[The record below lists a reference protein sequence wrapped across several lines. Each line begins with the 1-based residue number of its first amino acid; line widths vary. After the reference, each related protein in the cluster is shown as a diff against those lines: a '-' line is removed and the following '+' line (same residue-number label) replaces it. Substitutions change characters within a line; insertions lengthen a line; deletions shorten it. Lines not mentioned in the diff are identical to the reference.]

1 MKVDFMRAIDRRI
14 GVPLC
19 FLLSCING
27 LGRIFRRRTGET
39 THPEKILFI
48 ELSEMGSIVI
58 AHSLLKK
65 VRQDYPQAE
74 PYFLTFAENRYA
86 IDALEIIPE
95 DNVQIIHKGHIFR
108 FAISSVQA
116 IFRLR
121 RLKIDISF
129 DMELYS
135 RFTAIFGYLIGAGS
149 RVGYHRYN
157 NEGHYRGNLLTHRV
171 PLNPHLHM
179 AYNLLNLAEAVKTP
193 KEEIPRPKTAWKS
206 ETISL
211 PQIEIRAE
219 VRKSLQ
225 NRLEGF
231 NPDIKDA
238 RKIILINPNASELVP
253 LRRWP
258 LENYTE
264 LSRRLVEN
272 EGVFILLTGIQS
284 ERAEAE
290 MIRHAID
297 SDRCFNLAGQ
307 TTFEELL
314 ALYDRA
320 DILITNDSGPAHFAS
335 LVDIRTFV
343 FFGPE
348 TPRLYGPL
356 GTNHYVFYSDFSC
369 SPCVSAF
376 NSRKSPC
383 NNNRCLQAISVDE
396 AYGQIK
402 KYL

>member
-1 MKVDFMRAIDRRI
+1 MRAIDRRM

-27 LGRIFRRRTGET
+27 LRQIFRHRTRGGVP
-39 THPEKILFI
+39 PEKVLYI
-48 ELSEMGSIVI
+48 ELSEMGSIVL

-65 VRQDYPQAE
+65 VEHDYPQAK

-86 IDALEIIPE
+86 IDTLKIIPE
-95 DNVQIIHKGHIFR
+95 DNVLVIRKDNFFQ
-108 FAISSVQA
+108 FAISSVQT

-121 RLKIDISF
+121 RMKIDISF

-135 RFTAIFGYLIGAGS
+135 RFTAIFGYLIGARS

-179 AYNLLNLAEAVKTP
+179 AYNLLNLAEAVQTP
-193 KEEIPRPKTAWKS
+193 KEEIPRPKTTWKS

-211 PQIEIRAE
+211 PRIEIQAE
-219 VRKSLQ
+219 VRQSIQ
-225 NRLEGF
+225 NRLKGF
-231 NPDIKDA
+231 NPDIKYA
-238 RKIILINPNASELVP
+238 QKIILVNPNASEMVP

-264 LSRRLVEN
+264 LSRRLMEN
-272 EGVFILLTGIQS
+272 DGVFILLTGIQS

-290 MIRHAID
+290 MICSVLD
-297 SDRCFNLAGQ
+297 SDRCLNLAGQ

-314 ALYDRA
+314 ALYDTA
-320 DILITNDSGPAHFAS
+320 NILITNDSGPAHFS
-335 LVDIRTFV
+335 GLVDIMTFV

-356 GTNHYVFYSDFSC
+356 GKDHHVFYSDFSC